1 MRNRTLFV
9 RKRTINKQYQNY
21 IYLYISVLR
30 LWHIFCYE
38 VFIMRYIYFIALTL
52 LSLGQLKAQDTLRLT
67 LDEAV
72 GLARKQSPQAVAA
85 RHQYRAAYWNWRSF
99 KADYLPSLTF
109 SSGSQLNRAI
119 SPITLPDGTDS
130 FVQRNQLLNDGAL
143 TINQNIALLGGSV
156 FVKSGLQR
164 LDIFSEKQ
172 KSFNS
177 TPVVIG
183 YSQNLF
189 GYNYLK
195 WNKRIEPVRYEA
207 AKKQYVEM
215 LELTASAAAMKFFQL
230 ATAQSNLRSANYNY
244 ANADTL
250 FRYAKGRYEIG
261 TITENEM
268 LQLEIN
274 YLSEQTNRLNARIEM
289 DDRIQDLRSFL
300 GITDN
305 VEIVVDVSESVPDFT
320 VPVNDALQL
329 ALQNSPD
336 IEQLALQKLQSESA
350 VAYAKSSR
358 GFKAD
363 LYMQFGLSQTDN
375 HFDNVYRNPL
385 NQQLVSLGI
394 RIPILDWG
402 VGRGRVEV
410 AKSNLEKVKIDIAQA
425 QTDFEANVIKLVKQ
439 FNLQADKVAIA
450 KKTSERAARRNDVA
464 YRLYLLG
471 KSTVLD
477 LNAAIAE
484 KDRSQRD
491 YIRELQNY
499 WSLYYGLR
507 SITGWNFENNRPI
520 LNEVIE

>member
-1 MRNRTLFV
+1 MHV
-9 RKRTINKQYQNY
+9 IE
-21 IYLYISVLR
+21 
-30 LWHIFCYE
+30 E
-38 VFIMRYIYFIALTL
+38 VQRFPSARSSSAT
-52 LSLGQLKAQDTLRLT
+52 QDTLRLT

-72 GLARKQSPQAVAA
+72 AFARRQSPQAVAA

-109 SSGSQLNRAI
+109 SSQSSLNRSI
-119 SPITLPDGTDS
+119 SPVTMPDGSDS
-130 FVQRNQLLNDGAL
+130 FVHRNQLLNDGMF
-143 TINQNIALLGGSV
+143 TFNQNISFLGGTIYMQT
-156 FVKSGLQR
+156 GLQR
-164 LDIFSEKQ
+164 LDVFSDNQ
-172 KSFNS
+172 RSFKS

-189 GYNYLK
+189 GYNALR
-195 WNKRIEPVRYEA
+195 WNKRIEPVRYHYARKLYGETLERVA
-207 AKKQYVEM
+207 AG
-215 LELTASAAAMKFFQL
+215 AAMRFFQL
-230 ATAQSNLRSANYNY
+230 ATAQSNLQSADYNY

-261 TITENEM
+261 TISENEM

-274 YLSEQTNRLNARIEM
+274 YLSEQTNRLNARIET
-289 DDRIQDLRSFL
+289 DDCIQNLRSFL
-300 GITDN
+300 GINEN
-305 VEIVVDVSESVPDFT
+305 VVLIAEVSPDIPRFV
-320 VPVNDALQL
+320 VPVEEALSL
-329 ALQNSPD
+329 ARKNSPD
-336 IEQLALQKLQSESA
+336 IESLQLQRMQSESA
-350 VAYAKSSR
+350 VAYAKASR

-363 LYMQFGLSQTDN
+363 LYMEFGLSQTDRSLN
-375 HFDNVYRNPL
+375 EVYRNPL

-410 AKSNLEKVKIDIAQA
+410 AQSNLEKVKTDMAQA
-425 QTDFEANVIKLVKQ
+425 QTDFEANVIRLVKQ

-450 KKTSERAARRNDVA
+450 QKTSQRAARRNDVA

-484 KDRSQRD
+484 KDHSQRG

-507 SITGWNFENNRPI
+507 SITGWDFEYNNPV
-520 LNEVIE
+520 NNVPDN

>member
-1 MRNRTLFV
+1 
-9 RKRTINKQYQNY
+9 
-21 IYLYISVLR
+21 
-30 LWHIFCYE
+30 
-38 VFIMRYIYFIALTL
+38 
-52 LSLGQLKAQDTLRLT
+52 
-67 LDEAV
+67 
-72 GLARKQSPQAVAA
+72 
-85 RHQYRAAYWNWRSF
+85 
-99 KADYLPSLTF
+99 
-109 SSGSQLNRAI
+109 
-119 SPITLPDGTDS
+119 
-130 FVQRNQLLNDGAL
+130 
-143 TINQNIALLGGSV
+143 
-156 FVKSGLQR
+156 
-164 LDIFSEKQ
+164 
-172 KSFNS
+172 
-177 TPVVIG
+177 VVIG

-195 WNKRIEPVRYEA
+195 WNKRIEPVRYSTA
-207 AKKQYVEM
+207 QKQYAET
-215 LELTASAAAMKFFQL
+215 LELVASAAAMRFFQL
-230 ATAQSNLRSANYNY
+230 ATAQNNFRSASYNY

-250 FRYAKGRYEIG
+250 FSYAKGRYEIG

-305 VEIVVDVSESVPDFT
+305 VEIVVEVSEAVPHFT
-320 VPVNDALQL
+320 VPVDDALQL
-329 ALQNSPD
+329 ARQNSPD
-336 IEQLALQKLQSESA
+336 MELLALQKLQSESA
-350 VAYAKSSR
+350 VAYAKASR

-363 LYMQFGLSQTDN
+363 LYMQFGLSQTDRS
-375 HFDNVYRNPL
+375 FANVYHNPL

-425 QTDFEANVIKLVKQ
+425 RTDFDSNVIKLVKQ

-450 KKTSERAARRNDVA
+450 QKTSERAARRNDVA

-507 SITGWNFENNRPI
+507 SITGWDFENNRSI
-520 LNEVIE
+520 IVSRQEY

>member
-1 MRNRTLFV
+1 M
-9 RKRTINKQYQNY
+9 KQ
-21 IYLYISVLR
+21 IIV
-30 LWHIFCYE
+30 I
-38 VFIMRYIYFIALTL
+38 
-52 LSLGQLKAQDTLRLT
+52 LSLFAFGHLAAAQDTLRLT

-72 GLARKQSPQAVAA
+72 ALARKQSPQAVAA

-109 SSGSQLNRAI
+109 SSNSQLNRSI
-119 SPITLPDGTDS
+119 SPVTLPDGTDS
-130 FVQRNQLLNDGAL
+130 FVHRNQLLNDGSM
-143 TINQNIALLGGSV
+143 TINQNIAPLGGSV
-156 FVKSGLQR
+156 FVQSGLQR
-164 LDIFSEKQ
+164 LDIFSENQ
-172 KSFNS
+172 YSFKS
-177 TPVVIG
+177 TPVVVG

-195 WNKRIEPVRYEA
+195 WNKRIEPVRYSTAQKHYAET
-207 AKKQYVEM
+207 
-215 LELTASAAAMKFFQL
+215 LELVASEAAMKFFQL
-230 ATAQSNLRSANYNY
+230 ATAQSNLRSASYNY

-250 FRYAKGRYEIG
+250 FSYAKGRYEIG

-305 VEIVVDVSESVPDFT
+305 VEIVVEVSEAVPHFT
-320 VPVNDALQL
+320 VPVDDALQL
-329 ALQNSPD
+329 ARQNSPD
-336 IEQLALQKLQSESA
+336 MELLALQKLQSESA
-350 VAYAKSSR
+350 VAYAKASR

-363 LYMQFGLSQTDN
+363 LYMQFGLSQTDRS
-375 HFDNVYRNPL
+375 FANVYHNPL

-425 QTDFEANVIKLVKQ
+425 RTDFDSNVIKLVKQ

-450 KKTSERAARRNDVA
+450 QKTSVRAARRNDVA

-477 LNAAIAE
+477 LNAATAE

-507 SITGWNFENNRPI
+507 SITGWDFEKNSPI
-520 LNEVIE
+520 LNVSVQKIEYRCQKTEDNFYSLIK

>member
-1 MRNRTLFV
+1 MKHTLF
-9 RKRTINKQYQNY
+9 
-21 IYLYISVLR
+21 L
-30 LWHIFCYE
+30 IF
-38 VFIMRYIYFIALTL
+38 
-52 LSLGQLKAQDTLRLT
+52 SLFAMGQIQAQDTLRLT

-72 GLARKQSPQAVAA
+72 ALAREQSPQAVAA

-109 SSGSQLNRAI
+109 SSNSQLNRSI
-119 SPITLPDGTDS
+119 SSITLPDGSDS
-130 FVQRNQLLNDGAL
+130 FVHRNQLLNDGSI
-143 TINQNIALLGGSV
+143 TINQNIAPLGGSV
-156 FVKSGLQR
+156 FVQSGLQR
-164 LDIFSEKQ
+164 LDIFSDNQ
-172 KSFNS
+172 YSFKS

-183 YSQNLF
+183 YSQNIF

-195 WNKRIEPVRYEA
+195 WNKRIEPVRYSTA
-207 AKKQYVEM
+207 QKQYAET
-215 LELTASAAAMKFFQL
+215 LELVASAAATRFFQL
-230 ATAQSNLRSANYNY
+230 ATAQNNFRTANYNY

-250 FRYAKGRYEIG
+250 FSYAKGRYEIG

-274 YLSEQTNRLNARIEM
+274 YLTEQTNKLNARIEM

-300 GITDN
+300 GITEN
-305 VEIVVDVSESVPDFT
+305 VEIVVEVSEKVPDFI
-320 VPVNDALQL
+320 VPVNDALEL
-329 ALQNSPD
+329 ARQNSPD

-350 VAYAKSSR
+350 VAHAKASR

-363 LYMQFGLSQTDN
+363 LYMQFGLSQTARD
-375 HFDNVYRNPL
+375 FGNVYRNPL
-385 NQQLVSLGI
+385 SQQLVSLGI
-394 RIPILDWG
+394 RIPIQDWG

-410 AKSNLEKVKIDIAQA
+410 ARSNLEKVKIDIAQA
-425 QTDFEANVIKLVKQ
+425 QTDFDANVIKLVKQ

-450 KKTSERAARRNDVA
+450 QKTSQRAARRNDVA

-484 KDRSQRD
+484 KDKSQRD

-499 WSLYYGLR
+499 WSMYFGLR
-507 SITGWNFENNRPI
+507 SITGYDFQNNRPI
-520 LNEVIE
+520 QTAMPR

>member
-1 MRNRTLFV
+1 MAQILSYDFYM
-9 RKRTINKQYQNY
+9 KQL
-21 IYLYISVLR
+21 II
-30 LWHIFCYE
+30 I
-38 VFIMRYIYFIALTL
+38 
-52 LSLGQLKAQDTLRLT
+52 LSLFAFGHAAAQDTLRLS

-72 GLARKQSPQAVAA
+72 ALARSQSPQAVAA
-85 RHQYRAAYWNWRSF
+85 RHQYRASYWNWRSF

-109 SSGSQLNRAI
+109 SSNSQLNRSI
-119 SPITLPDGTDS
+119 SPVTLPDGSDS
-130 FVQRNQLLNDGAL
+130 FVHRNQLLNDGSM

-156 FVKSGLQR
+156 FVQSGLQR
-164 LDIFSEKQ
+164 LDIFSDNQ
-172 KSFNS
+172 YSFKS
-177 TPVVIG
+177 TPVVLG

-195 WNKRIEPVRYEA
+195 WNKRIEPVRYSTA
-207 AKKQYVEM
+207 QKQYAEM
-215 LELTASAAAMKFFQL
+215 LELVASAAATRFFQL
-230 ATAQSNLRSANYNY
+230 ATAQSNFRSANYNY

-250 FRYAKGRYEIG
+250 YTYAKGRYEIG

-274 YLSEQTNRLNARIEM
+274 YLTEQTNRLNARIEM

-300 GITDN
+300 GITEN
-305 VEIVVDVSESVPDFT
+305 VEIVAEVSET
-320 VPVNDALQL
+320 VPKFIVPVDDALHL
-329 ALQNSPD
+329 AHQNSPD
-336 IEQLALQKLQSESA
+336 MEQLALQKLQSESS
-350 VAYAKSSR
+350 VAYAQASR

-363 LYMQFGLSQTDN
+363 LYMQFGLSQTDRS
-375 HFDNVYRNPL
+375 FANVYHNPL

-425 QTDFEANVIKLVKQ
+425 RTDFDANVIKLVKQ

-450 KKTSERAARRNDVA
+450 QKTSERAARRNDVA

-507 SITGWNFENNRPI
+507 SITGWDFEKGKS
-520 LNEVIE
+520 LNDDLRDYID

>member
-1 MRNRTLFV
+1 MIFFIFLFW
-9 RKRTINKQYQNY
+9 IPIGMLN
-21 IYLYISVLR
+21 
-30 LWHIFCYE
+30 
-38 VFIMRYIYFIALTL
+38 
-52 LSLGQLKAQDTLRLT
+52 AQDTLRLT

-72 GLARKQSPQAVAA
+72 ALAHRQSPQAVAA
-85 RHQYRAAYWNWRSF
+85 RHQYRASYWNWRSF

-109 SSGSQLNRAI
+109 TSNSSLNRSI
-119 SPITLPDGTDS
+119 SPVTMPDGSDS
-130 FVQRNQLLNDGAL
+130 FVQRNQLLNDGML
-143 TINQNIALLGGSV
+143 TVNQNISLLGGSV
-156 FVKSGLQR
+156 YMQTGLQR
-164 LDIFSEKQ
+164 LDIFSDNKV
-172 KSFNS
+172 SFKS
-177 TPVVIG
+177 TPVVVG

-195 WNKRIEPVRYEA
+195 WNKRIEPVRYTHA
-207 AKKQYVEM
+207 QKQYGET
-215 LELTASAAAMKFFQL
+215 LELVASAAAMKFFQL
-230 ATAQSNLRSANYNY
+230 ATAQNNFQSATYNY

-250 FRYAKGRYEIG
+250 YRYAKGRYEIG

-289 DDRIQDLRSFL
+289 DDRILDLRSFL

-305 VEIVVDVSESVPDFT
+305 VEIVAEINPDVPLFVVPLEE
-320 VPVNDALQL
+320 ALHL
-329 ALQNSPD
+329 AHQNSPD
-336 IEQLALQKLQSESA
+336 MELFYLQELQSESA
-350 VAYAKSSR
+350 VANAKASR

-363 LYMQFGLSQTDN
+363 LYLQFGLSQTDSD
-375 HFDNVYRNPL
+375 FSNVYRDPL
-385 NQQLVSLGI
+385 NSQLVSLGI

-410 AKSNLEKVKIDIAQA
+410 AKSNLEKVKIELAQA
-425 QTDFEANVIKLVKQ
+425 QTDFDANVIKLVKQ
-439 FNLQADKVAIA
+439 FNLQADKVDIA
-450 KKTSERAARRNDVA
+450 HRTTERAQRRNEVA

-484 KDRSQRD
+484 KDNSQRA

-507 SITGWNFENNRPI
+507 SITGWDFQYGKQIVPSYKEF
-520 LNEVIE
+520 

>member
-1 MRNRTLFV
+1 MIFFIFLFW
-9 RKRTINKQYQNY
+9 IPIGMLN
-21 IYLYISVLR
+21 
-30 LWHIFCYE
+30 
-38 VFIMRYIYFIALTL
+38 
-52 LSLGQLKAQDTLRLT
+52 AQDTLRLT

-72 GLARKQSPQAVAA
+72 ALAHRQSPQAVAA
-85 RHQYRAAYWNWRSF
+85 RHQYRASYWNWRSF

-109 SSGSQLNRAI
+109 TSNSSLNRSI
-119 SPITLPDGTDS
+119 SPVTMPDGSDS
-130 FVQRNQLLNDGAL
+130 FVQRNQLLNDGML
-143 TINQNIALLGGSV
+143 TVNQNISLLGGSV
-156 FVKSGLQR
+156 YMQTGLQR
-164 LDIFSEKQ
+164 LDIFSDNKV
-172 KSFNS
+172 SFKS
-177 TPVVIG
+177 TPVVVG

-195 WNKRIEPVRYEA
+195 WNKRIEPIRYA
-207 AKKQYVEM
+207 HAQKQYGET
-215 LELTASAAAMKFFQL
+215 LELVASAAAMKFFQL
-230 ATAQSNLRSANYNY
+230 ATAQNNFQSATYNY

-250 FRYAKGRYEIG
+250 YRYAKGRYEIG

-289 DDRIQDLRSFL
+289 DDRILDLRSFL

-305 VEIVVDVSESVPDFT
+305 VEIVAEINPDVPLFVVPLEE
-320 VPVNDALQL
+320 ALHL
-329 ALQNSPD
+329 AHQNSPD
-336 IEQLALQKLQSESA
+336 MELFYLQELQSESA
-350 VAYAKSSR
+350 VANAKASR

-363 LYMQFGLSQTDN
+363 LYLQFGLSQTDSD
-375 HFDNVYRNPL
+375 FSNVYRDPL
-385 NQQLVSLGI
+385 NSQLVSLGI

-410 AKSNLEKVKIDIAQA
+410 AKSNLEKVKIELAQA
-425 QTDFEANVIKLVKQ
+425 QTDFDANVIKLVKQ
-439 FNLQADKVAIA
+439 FNLQADKVDIA
-450 KKTSERAARRNDVA
+450 HRTTERAQRRNEVA

-484 KDRSQRD
+484 KDNSQRA

-507 SITGWNFENNRPI
+507 SITGWDFQYGKQIVPSDKEF
-520 LNEVIE
+520 